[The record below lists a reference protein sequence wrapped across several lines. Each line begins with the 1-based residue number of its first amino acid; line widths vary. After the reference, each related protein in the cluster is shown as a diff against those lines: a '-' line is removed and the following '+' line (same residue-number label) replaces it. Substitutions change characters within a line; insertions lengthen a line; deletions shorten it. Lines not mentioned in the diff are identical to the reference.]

1 MGIINNDVFEAGN
14 GVQKVGTYISFNNE
28 TLYLRKTG
36 AYITILVPAPA
47 PAGLSGPS
55 GPSGPSAPVELSG
68 ASGASG
74 PSGPSAPVDL
84 SGESGPSGPSA
95 DLSGP
100 SGPSGPSADLSGES
114 GASGAS
120 GPSADLSGASGS
132 SAPADLSGASGPS
145 APVVAPVAV
154 AAAVAVPSVP
164 KKEALYQVNANY
176 RIFWDK
182 DAKDAGKS
190 FMELRSVSTQIPE
203 SELESN
209 LYSKLYDE
217 LKKQYA
223 NSVDE

>member
-74 PSGPSAPVDL
+74 PSADLSGPSGPSAPVDL
-84 SGESGPSGPSA
+84 SGASGPSGPSA
-95 DLSGP
+95 P
-100 SGPSGPSADLSGES
+100 VA
-114 GASGAS
+114 
-120 GPSADLSGASGS
+120 
-132 SAPADLSGASGPS
+132 
-145 APVVAPVAV
+145 APVVAPVAVAV